1 MERMPRIPYLT
12 GLLIIAALL
21 LSCSREAEDIYS
33 GEFTIDNSLYV
44 YAQYYYAIGFSF
56 EEGEDRRTIDTPGP
70 DITVHAYTDVQGAV
84 SGAYLDTPNLVA
96 SFALAGDFRSGTE
109 AKNFYDDLLTADGY
123 SLTLSADDI
132 DKNHVYVFRTRMDNY
147 VKFWIKDLLLEDT
160 DDGPYA
166 EVTIEWQIQPD
177 GSTTFSR

>member
-1 MERMPRIPYLT
+1 MPRILYMPV
-12 GLLIIAALL
+12 LLIITAML

-33 GEFTIDNSLYV
+33 GEFTIDNALFV
-44 YAQYYYAIGFSF
+44 YGQYYYAIGFSF
-56 EEGEDRRTIDTPGP
+56 EEAEEKRTIDTPGP
-70 DITVHAYTDVQGAV
+70 DITVHAYSDAQGAV

-96 SFALAGDFRSGTE
+96 SFALAGDFPSATG
-109 AKNFYDDLLTADGY
+109 AKNFYDDLLTAGSY
-123 SLTLSADDI
+123 SWTLSADDI
-132 DKNHVYVFRTRMDNY
+132 SENQVYVFRTRMDNY
-147 VKFWIKDLLLEDT
+147 VKFWIKDLLLDDT